1 MIMGKTLESQSLD
14 VLSRLSSLLA
24 QSVGLTIAYL
34 SKFFI
39 SFFLIKKI
47 LNPTRVY
54 GASTIQNYQRLAFW
68 RSAGG
73 GELR

>member
-1 MIMGKTLESQSLD
+1 MIMGRTLESQSLD

-34 SKFFI
+34 STLFI
-39 SFFLIKKI
+39 SFFNKKS
-47 LNPTRVY
+47 LNPNRVY
-54 GASTIQNYQRLAFW
+54 GASAIQNYQRLAFR